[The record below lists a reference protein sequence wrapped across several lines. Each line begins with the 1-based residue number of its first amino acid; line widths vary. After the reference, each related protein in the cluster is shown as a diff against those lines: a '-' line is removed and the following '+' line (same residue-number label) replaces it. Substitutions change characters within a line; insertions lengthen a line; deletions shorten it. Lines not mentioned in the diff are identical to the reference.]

1 VRALF
6 KAAVLGALLLSS
18 ACVQRTPPPVV
29 VVPTPIPA
37 PVPVP
42 VPAPILNNALLV
54 GVTLAAPQPVDPVA
68 ADRALAA
75 FRASCP
81 VLVTRTDPS
90 GLTQPGDWI
99 APCAAAE
106 AVVPGGAPAFFA
118 SQFEWARVGD
128 GKAFATGYYE
138 PEIAG
143 SRLRAPGYDT
153 PIYALPVDLVRCTR
167 ADGTQGRGRI
177 DPLTQACLPY
187 FTRAEIE
194 DGALANRNLEI
205 AWAADPVALFFVE
218 VQGSGRL
225 RLADGSVMRIG
236 YAGQNG
242 NPYIAIGR
250 LLRARGQLPPGGATM
265 QGIVAW
271 IAAHP
276 VEGKALLREN
286 TSYVFFKE
294 LVGAGPLGALNV
306 PVTPR
311 GSVAADPAFIPL
323 GAPVFVTL
331 DRPDASGLWV
341 AQDTGGAIKGAN
353 RIDTFWGAGP
363 DAERIAGGMAANGT
377 ALLLLPRGTVDRA
390 TPRR

>member
-1 VRALF
+1 MRALA
-6 KAAVLGALLLSS
+6 KAAALGALLLAS

-29 VVPTPIPA
+29 VPTPVPA

-54 GVTLAAPQPVDPVA
+54 GVTLAAPQPVDSVV

-75 FRASCP
+75 FRTSCP
-81 VLVTRTDPS
+81 VLVKRTDAS

-106 AVVPGGAPAFFA
+106 AVGPGGAPAFFA

-143 SRLRAPGYDT
+143 SRLRAPGFDT
-153 PIYALPVDLVRCTR
+153 PIYALPADLVLCTR
-167 ADGTQGRGRI
+167 ADGTQGRGRV

-242 NPYIAIGR
+242 NPYVAIGR
-250 LLRARGQLPPGGATM
+250 LLRARSELPPGGATM

-323 GAPVFVTL
+323 GAPVFITL
-331 DRPDASGLWV
+331 DRPEASGLWV

-353 RIDTFWGAGP
+353 RVDTFWGAGP

-377 ALLLLPRGTVDRA
+377 ALLLLPRGTVERA
-390 TPRR
+390 TARR